1 MSFLITHIVPPSR
14 DTITNQQNNDKE
26 AIMMKNKNTLSQDE
40 LRQKVDG
47 FSMKPTD
54 DKPTKNGYK
63 IVDEPLYPAN
73 DQYNKTKNHI

>member
-1 MSFLITHIVPPSR
+1 
-14 DTITNQQNNDKE
+14 
-26 AIMMKNKNTLSQDE
+26 MKNKNTLSQDE

-54 DKPTKNGYK
+54 EKTTKNGYK

-73 DQYNKTKNHI
+73 DQYNKTKN